1 MADDSGDSIS
11 KDSGSPLW
19 KRFMVTDI
27 ERIEGVSGEI
37 HTHAQPMEG
46 IELGLLPGKEKM
58 ARVEA
63 NAPEG
68 EKKAD
73 VYHDPEPDPMPKAEI
88 KMDSTPKAFGL
99 SGREVF
105 MKPLLPFGI
114 EEKPKTLPLPSRSED
129 LLFGFR
135 KPGLQLGKSGMLI
148 SKTKGLNEPKNSK
161 RD

>member
-1 MADDSGDSIS
+1 MAEDSGDLIS

-19 KRFMVTDI
+19 KKFMVTDI
-27 ERIEGVSGEI
+27 ERIERVSGEI
-37 HTHAQPMEG
+37 HARAQPMEG
-46 IELGLLPGKEKM
+46 IEMGLLPGKERM

-68 EKKAD
+68 EKKTD

-88 KMDSTPKAFGL
+88 KTDSAPKALGL
-99 SGREVF
+99 EGREVF
-105 MKPLLPFGI
+105 MKPILPFGI
-114 EEKPKTLPLPSRSED
+114 EEKSKTQTLPSRSED

-148 SKTKGLNEPKNSK
+148 SKTKGLNEPKNWK
-161 RD
+161 KD